1 MDLSRFEAL
10 FEQAPLSMQLLARGG
25 RTLRVNK
32 AWKSLWAPDSDELT
46 RWVLSE
52 YNVLEDPQL
61 ERSGIAALLRK
72 AFAGESVELPTIR
85 YDPAEAGKP
94 GPARWVRAYAHPIK
108 DADGQVREV
117 MLIHEDVS
125 ERIAADAAI
134 RSAEERLRIAVLAGN
149 IGIWDWD
156 LLRDV
161 VTWSPKVF
169 ELHGLPPEADGRPAA
184 EFTALVHDD
193 DRNAVHE
200 KLRVAIERREG
211 FSSEYRAVLPDGSTR
226 WLSTWATTVVDAQGV
241 PFRMVGAVIS
251 VDAYKRAEA
260 ALRDTDQ
267 RKDEFLA
274 MLAHELRN
282 PLAPIRTSAEILRL
296 AATDPQRVRASAEVI
311 DRQVRHLT
319 ELMDDLLDV
328 SRVTRGLITLER
340 EDVDLA
346 RVIHTAIE
354 QASHLLHAKGHALS
368 VNMQAGEA
376 HVLGDRARLVQIVAN
391 LLNNAARYT
400 PNGGRIEVALTT
412 AGDTVEL
419 RVSDNGSG
427 IEAGFLPQLFELF
440 TQGERMPDRSQGG
453 LGLGL
458 ALVKR
463 LVELHGGTV
472 AARSAGPGQGAT
484 FIVTLPAS
492 HNRPTSGEAVGP
504 VLQGD
509 GHPLR
514 ILVVDDN
521 RDAAE
526 SLAVLLESMGHAVEV
541 RYDADAVLAASGL
554 DGFDAFVI
562 DIGLPGRDGR
572 SLARALRERGIAA
585 TLIAL
590 TGYGQP
596 ADRALSLESGFDH
609 HLVKPIESAAL
620 VAVLRPR
627 EMS

>member
-1 MDLSRFEAL
+1 
-10 FEQAPLSMQLLARGG
+10 
-25 RTLRVNK
+25 
-32 AWKSLWAPDSDELT
+32 
-46 RWVLSE
+46 
-52 YNVLEDPQL
+52 
-61 ERSGIAALLRK
+61 
-72 AFAGESVELPTIR
+72 
-85 YDPAEAGKP
+85 
-94 GPARWVRAYAHPIK
+94 
-108 DADGQVREV
+108 
-117 MLIHEDVS
+117 
-125 ERIAADAAI
+125 
-134 RSAEERLRIAVLAGN
+134 
-149 IGIWDWD
+149 
-156 LLRDV
+156 
-161 VTWSPKVF
+161 
-169 ELHGLPPEADGRPAA
+169 
-184 EFTALVHDD
+184 
-193 DRNAVHE
+193 
-200 KLRVAIERREG
+200 
-211 FSSEYRAVLPDGSTR
+211 
-226 WLSTWATTVVDAQGV
+226 
-241 PFRMVGAVIS
+241 MVGAVIS

-260 ALRDTDQ
+260 ALRDTDR

-282 PLAPIRTSAEILRL
+282 PLAPIRTSAEILRM
-296 AATDPQRVRASAEVI
+296 AATDPQRVRASAGVI

-319 ELMDDLLDV
+319 ALMDDLLDV

-340 EDVDLA
+340 ADVDLA
-346 RVIHTAIE
+346 KVIHTAIE

-368 VNMQAGEA
+368 TNMEVGEA
-376 HVLGDRARLVQIVAN
+376 HVTGDRARLVQIVAN

-400 PNGGRIEVALTT
+400 PNGGRIEVALKKD
-412 AGDTVEL
+412 GDKVEL

-427 IEAGFLPQLFELF
+427 IEPAFLPQVFELF

-484 FIVTLPAS
+484 FTVTLPAS
-492 HNRPTSGEAVGP
+492 PNRPRSVEAAGRVTHANGRSM
-504 VLQGD
+504 
-509 GHPLR
+509 R

-526 SLAVLLESMGHAVEV
+526 SLAMLLESMGHAVEV
-541 RYDADAVLAASGL
+541 RYDADAVLAVPAL
-554 DGFDAFVI
+554 EGFEAFVI

-609 HLVKPIESAAL
+609 HVVKPIEWAAL
-620 VAVLRPR
+620 AAVLRPR
-627 EMS
+627 A